1 MYPMAIDVQVAS
13 ERSEKRTEEVAVNG
27 LKQEVMSPL
36 AWKEHLVTVKPYR
49 PCDISRPLGFKI
61 RPPCTPRKG
70 GTPPFQV
77 AGFASKG
84 PLALSVWVGGSRPG
98 PVAGQA
104 PRGSR
109 GTPSLHRQVSFWDVW
124 HRHIVMS
131 CPVRVHSCLLRFKT
145 PVPREASIADIKRGT
160 EVHLVATGC
169 CRLFKVP
176 DRVHLALYSR
186 SPRQLPRQS
195 PQSELSSSA
204 ILRVSINILSS
215 KLHQPR
221 ATDPASIASHGIHP
235 ADMLRIVE
243 PWVPSPEGTAGRPA
257 EEKAKRAAALWLQAR
272 DIPQGMTSHRIASM
286 EAIPLA
292 RPFLGT
298 QGNPTL
304 EDRFSPE
311 IAKWTHPD
319 INMPPRQHY
328 PRSSPNPSAPSSHC
342 FIPGSRFFVSVVR
355 RLPLASAQDYQSKG
369 PGC

>member
-1 MYPMAIDVQVAS
+1 MAIDVTQVAFA
-13 ERSEKRTEEVAVNG
+13 RSEKRTEE
-27 LKQEVMSPL
+27 QEVMSPL

-49 PCDISRPLGFKI
+49 PCDYSRPLGFKI
-61 RPPCTPRKG
+61 TPPCTPERVSVERKG

-84 PLALSVWVGGSRPG
+84 PRGPLALSVWVGGFRSG

-109 GTPSLHRQVSFWDVW
+109 GTPSVCHSVSLTSSCKSSNLLSGPDVW
-124 HRHIVMS
+124 HRHIIMS
-131 CPVRVHSCLLRFKT
+131 CPLRVHSWKQ
-145 PVPREASIADIKRGT
+145 ASIADSKRGT
-160 EVHLVATGC
+160 EIHLVATGC

-176 DRVHLALYSR
+176 DRVHLAFYSR

-221 ATDPASIASHGIHP
+221 ATDPASIASHGIQP
-235 ADMLRIVE
+235 ADMLRIVQ
-243 PWVPSPEGTAGRPA
+243 PWVPSPEDTADRP
-257 EEKAKRAAALWLQAR
+257 AAALWLQAR
-272 DIPQGMTSHRIASM
+272 DIPQGMAWHRIDGGYTFSQ
-286 EAIPLA
+286 A
-292 RPFLGT
+292 RPT

-311 IAKWTHPD
+311 IAMWIHPD

-355 RLPLASAQDYQSKG
+355 WLPLASAQDYQSKG